1 MDTQKQNPTAWKGLN
16 LAMVIAAGVLCLMA
30 SAIADSHST
39 SCSRSASGTG
49 PSNCHKT
56 PTYQHTASKVH
67 VAPSPKSDLGAAWAF
82 ILPGARAFSTTIIS
96 APIRFEVPDEPHLR
110 SVFADIPIYQI
121 APKNSDP
128 QSQIFA

>member
-1 MDTQKQNPTAWKGLN
+1 MDPQKQNPTAWRGLN

-39 SCSRSASGTG
+39 CSSSASKNG

-56 PTYQHTASKVH
+56 PTQQLGASKVH
-67 VAPSPKSDLGAAWAF
+67 SAPSTKSDHDGAWAF

-96 APIRFEVPDEPHLR
+96 APSHIEVPDEPQLR
-110 SVFADIPIYQI
+110 SVFADIPIYRI

-128 QSQIFA
+128 YFQIFA